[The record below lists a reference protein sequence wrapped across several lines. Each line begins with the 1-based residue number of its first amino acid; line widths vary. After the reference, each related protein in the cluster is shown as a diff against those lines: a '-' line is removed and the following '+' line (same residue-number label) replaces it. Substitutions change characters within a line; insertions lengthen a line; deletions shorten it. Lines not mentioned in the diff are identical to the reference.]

1 MADINNSDATAPLRR
16 VIGRHLVCHAPHA
29 KLLLAACLLGS
40 PNSNSNHAQQQQ
52 HVVPDITSAVTM
64 RISVVAAG
72 SGNPMIRSLA
82 IDGETTVSALKVEIR
97 ALATTPPPAD
107 RDFRLCLGHGGTA
120 LQGGDGSLVAQGVRP
135 GAVLVVIVDHLT
147 QDQVLQRLYEDC
159 NGRKWRKSAGWCG
172 PAPSSLA
179 NWHGV
184 TATRDGLHVV
194 KLSLE
199 CNSLEG
205 WFVVSHHHPLCC
217 VSWRV
222 CAGSLCDCNGV
233 TKGRGPDDDLTS
245 QMHSDNQLTGKH
257 CTGTQ
262 VHKTQLIAIGKRES
276 TTHSFVTEMR
286 LQVPFRPKLG
296 SWGG

>member
-205 WFVVSHHHPLCC
+205 PIPTQIGQL
-217 VSWRV
+217 
-222 CAGSLCDCNGV
+222 GQ
-233 TKGRGPDDDLTS
+233 LTCLWLNN
-245 QMHSDNQLTGKH
+245 NQLTGPIP
-257 CTGTQ
+257 TQ
-262 VHKTQLIAIGKRES
+262 IGQLGRLDLLRVDNNQLTDTAGFKR
-276 TTHSFVTEMR
+276 FMK
-286 LQVPFRPKLG
+286 QKVPG
-296 SWGG
+296 ATVYI